1 MATSGRDPQ
10 RPMPSSLQ
18 GGLGSSR
25 AGAQSVLLR
34 SERDRQS
41 GPSFFPM
48 GQRPK
53 DNLLRASSYLLQHF
67 GRRYQEWDADGDYE
81 IEGEGE
87 TEAESEESSES
98 EMPNLEEEID
108 GVLREDVVAGALH
121 QLGRSGS
128 GTEQV
133 YLNLTLSGYDLID
146 VSILCGYV
154 HLQKL
159 DLSVNKIEDLS
170 CVSCMPY
177 LLELNASQN
186 KLTTFFNFKPPKNL
200 KKVDFSCNQISEMCD
215 LSAYQA
221 LTKLI
226 LDSNEIEEISGLELC
241 NNLTHLSLAQNK
253 ITTITGLGVLP
264 IKILCLSNN
273 QIKKITGLEELK
285 ALQIVDLSCNQISSL
300 QGLENHDFLE
310 VINLEDNK
318 IAELG
323 EIEYIENLP
332 LLRVLSLLGNPIQEK
347 SEYWYFVIFMLLR
360 LTELD
365 QKKIKVEEKVSAVNK
380 YDPPPE
386 VVAAQDHLT
395 HVVNSVMQPQRIFDS
410 TLPSLDAPYP
420 MLILVGPQACGKR
433 ELAHRLCREF
443 NTYFRYGA
451 CHTTRPPYFGEGDR
465 VDYHFISQEVFD
477 EMLNMGKFILTF
489 NYGNHNY
496 GLNRD
501 TVEGIA
507 RDGLASC
514 IHMEIEGVRSLKCSY
529 FEPRYILV
537 VPMDKK
543 NYEGYLRR
551 KGLFSRVE
559 IEFAVSR
566 VDLYVKINQKFPG
579 YFDAV
584 INADDL
590 DVAYQKLSQLI
601 REYLGLSEE
610 TAKALA
616 PTAGAPS
623 SKKTPSG
630 VPAHLVP
637 SPRRLAKLQADG
649 QITEHLSGMQIH
661 AKIPENQNLAPSQNQ
676 ELTQEGA
683 THQKELS
690 PNSHVTAEPPP
701 QPSSSALGIPQ
712 QAQDLSPNQKEG
724 DVQQSDLPS
733 KILATNLPE
742 NEARTSEV
750 KAGEVGQPPT
760 TPSQGPPQ
768 HPDAPPA
775 HSPQPDQDE
784 ESGEAKVTPRDPPLS
799 EPPQGPGPA
808 SLSPQRTQGEETEP
822 ANLPPYSSHHDPPR
836 DPSQPDGAKAL
847 GPSLGESQQPLEEG
861 TSKAEVVRVSTPYP
875 ELPQPQDSTNT
886 KQTQD
891 KEDAVAL
898 LPRSRL
904 APTRLPQPRVLAPL
918 QSRRPTP
925 KLLSPSR
932 EEALGTAS
940 GQIMTPSPR
949 PPPAQDG
956 DPSRLP
962 PISPPQSQPPQN
974 LSSRPDHSPRQGQE
988 EKVREVKL
996 PPISPPVQEQAPQ
1009 PAAAP
1014 PQEEEAQ
1021 VVRLPRIPTPFAKQ
1035 QLPQNMAAHDDSR
1048 PAKERQAPEADLSS
1062 SEKIPDMQP
1071 SPQNQEPVQQVGA
1084 KKKKLPSQRET
1095 AKGPP
1100 HLKKAPPGSH
1110 QTAWRPEAQSKLT
1123 TPQVPDHP
1131 NPSPPQSPG
1140 GNQRRKVHTPEV
1152 REPPHTESL
1161 PEDPQVQ
1168 EEKREKVHYSRKKA
1182 HTKLPSN
1189 DLAQKVAVSK
1199 KGPSVKRENSEGL
1212 SQENKTAL
1220 SGDQPTQEGPPQHR
1234 RPLQRA
1240 KASAESGVDGPALGE
1255 RPRRREQVPKRGRS
1269 QKRETA
1275 LDPPERDGV
1284 APTQQPVKEMQVH
1297 KGTSQ
1302 IRESSVQRDNASR
1315 QQTEEKYT
1323 PKHGGVPQDKS
1334 PATPQNQVSAE
1345 EQDSRTGRLRARG
1358 SQSTKV

>member
-1 MATSGRDPQ
+1 
-10 RPMPSSLQ
+10 MPSSLQ
-18 GGLGSSR
+18 GGLGGSR
-25 AGAQSVLLR
+25 TEAQSILLR
-34 SERDRQS
+34 SEKDRQS
-41 GPSFFPM
+41 CWSFIPM

-53 DNLLRASSYLLQHF
+53 GTIRKASSYLLRQLV
-67 GRRYQEWDADGDYE
+67 RRYQESDADGEEDE
-81 IEGEGE
+81 DEGEGE
-87 TEAESEESSES
+87 GEREVESEESSES
-98 EMPNLEEEID
+98 EMLNLQEEFD
-108 GVLREDVVAGALH
+108 GVLREEVVAEALH
-121 QLGRSGS
+121 QLGRSGP

-133 YLNLTLSGYDLID
+133 YLSLTLSGCDLID

-159 DLSVNKIEDLS
+159 DLSVNKIGDLS

-186 KLTTFFNFKPPKNL
+186 KLTTFFDFKPPKNL
-200 KKVDFSCNQISEMCD
+200 KKVDFSCNQISELCD

-241 NNLTHLSLAQNK
+241 SSLTHLSLAKNK
-253 ITTITGLGVLP
+253 ITTINGLGMLP

-273 QIKKITGLEELK
+273 QIEKITGLEDLK
-285 ALQIVDLSCNQISSL
+285 ALQIVDLSHNQIRSL

-332 LLRVLSLLGNPIQEK
+332 LLRVLNLLRNPIQEK
-347 SEYWYFVIFMLLR
+347 SEYWFFVIFMLLR

-365 QKKIKVEEKVSAVNK
+365 QKKIQVEEKVAAVNK

-420 MLILVGPQACGKR
+420 MLILAGPQACGKR
-433 ELAHRLCREF
+433 ELAHRLCRQF
-443 NTYFRYGA
+443 NSYFRYGA

-496 GLNRD
+496 GLSRD

-514 IHMEIEGVRSLKCSY
+514 IHMEIEGVRSLKCSS

-537 VPMDKK
+537 VPMNKK
-543 NYEGYLRR
+543 KYEGYLRR

-566 VDLYVKINQKFPG
+566 VDLYVKVNQKFPG

-590 DVAYQKLSQLI
+590 DVAYQTLSQLV

-610 TAKALA
+610 AAKGLA
-616 PTAGAPS
+616 PTAGAPP

-661 AKIPENQNLAPSQNQ
+661 AKISENQNLAPSQNQ
-676 ELTQEGA
+676 EVAQEGA

-690 PNSHVTAEPPP
+690 PNSQVNAEPLP
-701 QPSSSALGIPQ
+701 QPSSSALCIPQ

-724 DVQQSDLPS
+724 DAQESDLSS
-733 KILATNLPE
+733 KIITTNLPE
-742 NEARTSEV
+742 NEARTPEV
-750 KAGEVGQPPT
+750 KAGEVGQPSSS
-760 TPSQGPPQ
+760 PSQGPPQ
-768 HPDAPPA
+768 HSDPPPA

-784 ESGEAKVTPRDPPLS
+784 ESGEAKVTPS
-799 EPPQGPGPA
+799 EPPQGPCPA
-808 SLSPQRTQGEETEP
+808 SLSPQRAQDEETES
-822 ANLPPYSSHHDPPR
+822 ASLPPNSSHHDPLR
-836 DPSQPDGAKAL
+836 DPPLPEGAKAL
-847 GPSLGESQQPLEEG
+847 GPSLGDSQQPLEVG
-861 TSKAEVVRVSTPYP
+861 ASKEEVVRVSTPFP
-875 ELPQPQDSTNT
+875 ALPQHQDSTNT
-886 KQTQD
+886 KQTQN
-891 KEDAVAL
+891 KEDPMTL

-940 GQIMTPSPR
+940 HQTMTPSPR
-949 PPPAQDG
+949 PLPAQEG
-956 DPSRLP
+956 DPS
-962 PISPPQSQPPQN
+962 
-974 LSSRPDHSPRQGQE
+974 
-988 EKVREVKL
+988 KL
-996 PPISPPVQEQAPQ
+996 PPISPPHSKPPQNLSSHPDYSPQQVQEKKAREVKLPHISPPVQEHAPQ
-1009 PAAAP
+1009 PAPDP

-1021 VVRLPRIPTPFAKQ
+1021 VVRLPHIPTPFAKQ
-1035 QLPQNMAAHDDSR
+1035 QLPENTGAGHDSR
-1048 PAKERQAPEADLSS
+1048 PAKERQALKAGRSS
-1062 SEKIPDMQP
+1062 SEKIPDLRV
-1071 SPQNQEPVQQVGA
+1071 SPQNQEPVQQMGA
-1084 KKKKLPSQRET
+1084 RKKKLPSQRET
-1095 AKGPP
+1095 AKGPAP
-1100 HLKKAPPGSH
+1100 LKKAPPGSR
-1110 QTAWRPEAQSKLT
+1110 QTALQPESQSRPTA
-1123 TPQVPDHP
+1123 PQVPDHP
-1131 NPSPPQSPG
+1131 NPSPPQSPE
-1140 GNQRRKVHTPEV
+1140 GNQRRKVPTPEV
-1152 REPPHTESL
+1152 PEPPHAEPL
-1161 PEDPQVQ
+1161 PEDPQLQ
-1168 EEKREKVHYSRKKA
+1168 EEKRENVHYSRKKT
-1182 HTKLPSN
+1182 HTKPPSN
-1189 DLAQKVAVSK
+1189 DLVQKVALSK
-1199 KGPSVKRENSEGL
+1199 KGPSLKTENSGGL
-1212 SQENKTAL
+1212 SQEITTTL
-1220 SGDQPTQEGPPQHR
+1220 SGDQPTQEGHPPHR
-1234 RPLQRA
+1234 RPLESE
-1240 KASAESGVDGPALGE
+1240 KASAESVVDGSAPGE
-1255 RPRRREQVPKRGRS
+1255 HPRRGEQVHKRGRS
-1269 QKRETA
+1269 QKNKTA
-1275 LDPPERDGV
+1275 LDPPEQDGV
-1284 APTQQPVKEMQVH
+1284 APTQQPVKETQAH

-1302 IRESSVQRDNASR
+1302 TRESSVQRDNASR
-1315 QQTEEKYT
+1315 QQTKEKHT
-1323 PKHGGVPQDKS
+1323 QKHGGVPQDKS
-1334 PATPQNQVSAE
+1334 SAAPQNQVSNE
-1345 EQDSRTGRLRARG
+1345 EQGTWKRRLRARG